1 MLSSTATSGPTQGS
15 WNGSYSILLLCKP
28 AWQVSVA
35 AMSTQS
41 ICCHISPWEAGPD
54 LPFGTEQLTLRWQ
67 VPMNSVCTAR

>member
-1 MLSSTATSGPTQGS
+1 MLCSSATSGPRLGS
-15 WNGSYSILLLCKP
+15 WNGGYSILLLCKP

-41 ICCHISPWEAGPD
+41 ICCPISAQQAGPD

-67 VPMNSVCTAR
+67 VPINSVCTAR